1 MKLDETT
8 ISIIRL
14 MKDGRIPFKKIAD
27 ELSFTEGTIR
37 SRVKKM
43 QEEGILE
50 ITGLVDP
57 EAVPGQSVVLIGVNL
72 LTMDLVKKAEEISK
86 LKGVISAC
94 VVTGRYDLFITLTLT
109 KDYGLLEF
117 YTEEMSKISGVR
129 SVETFVVYKS
139 YNMKIPCDLLS
150 IGSGPDLEE
159 ERRKQEN
166 PAL

>member
-8 ISIIRL
+8 IAIIRL
-14 MKDGRIPFKKIAD
+14 MKDGRVPFKKIAD
-27 ELSFTEGTIR
+27 TLSFTEGTIR
-37 SRVKKM
+37 SRVKKI

-72 LTMDLVKKAEEISK
+72 NTMELVKKAEEISK

-94 VVTGRYDLFITLTLT
+94 VVTGRYDLFITVTLT
-109 KDYGLLEF
+109 KEYGLLEF
-117 YTEEMSKISGVR
+117 YTEEMTKVSDVR

-139 YNMKIPCDLLS
+139 YNMKIPCDQLS
-150 IGSGPDLEE
+150 IGAGIAATTGEKP
-159 ERRKQEN
+159 
-166 PAL
+166 